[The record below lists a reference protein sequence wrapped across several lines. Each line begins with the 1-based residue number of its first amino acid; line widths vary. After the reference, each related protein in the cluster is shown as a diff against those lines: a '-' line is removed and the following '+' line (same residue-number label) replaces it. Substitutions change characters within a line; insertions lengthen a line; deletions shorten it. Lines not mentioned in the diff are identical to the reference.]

1 MSFRDLFTK
10 RSLNFSSITYS
21 SPYEIPQSPKRNQL
35 LISLVTIGLFASVI
49 GVGTYTYFND
59 TETSTDNTMVAG
71 VLDLWVNGQ
80 STGSWF
86 VSIGDMKPGIAN
98 LTAPL
103 ILRIV
108 DNPGKICQKITDIV
122 CDQGN
127 QTPLEEAEENGVPR
141 YDLASYTYF
150 DLNVDGVEVIPDRQ
164 DTVAGRQNA
173 WFCMDTVFPAVTD
186 IPVIQSF
193 HLMPS
198 VTDWAQGDYCN
209 ITEEFMALQYNAP
222 FPTS

>member
-1 MSFRDLFTK
+1 MNFRDLFTK
-10 RSLNFSSITYS
+10 RSLNISSVTYS
-21 SPYEIPQSPKRNQL
+21 SAYNQYSNTKRNQL
-35 LISLVTIGLFASVI
+35 LMSLVIIGLFASVI

-59 TETSTDNTMVAG
+59 TETSTDNTLVAG

-80 STGSWF
+80 PTGSWF

-108 DNPGKICQKITDIV
+108 DNPGKICQKISSIV

-127 QTPLEEAEENGVPR
+127 QTPLEEAEENGVPK

-150 DLNVDGVEVIPDRQ
+150 DLNVDGVEVIPDGLY
-164 DTVAGRQNA
+164 TVAGRQNV

-193 HLMPS
+193 HLGKS

-209 ITEEFMALQYNAP
+209 ITEEFMALQMNAP
-222 FPTS
+222 FPAS

>member
-1 MSFRDLFTK
+1 M
-10 RSLNFSSITYS
+10 
-21 SPYEIPQSPKRNQL
+21 
-35 LISLVTIGLFASVI
+35 SLVIIGLFASVI

-59 TETSTDNTMVAG
+59 TETSAGNVLVAG
-71 VLDLWVNGQ
+71 ILDLYINGS

-86 VSIGDMKPGIAN
+86 VPVAGMEPGKVN
-98 LTAPL
+98 YTAPL

-108 DNPGKICQKITDIV
+108 DNPGKICQKITSIV

-127 QTPLEEAEENGVPR
+127 QTPLEVAEENGVPK

-150 DLNVDGVEVIPDRQ
+150 DLNVNGVPVIPDN
-164 DTVAGRQNA
+164 TYLVAARENI
-173 WFCMDTVFPAVTD
+173 WFCMDTVFPAMTD